1 MKKIP
6 KLFETDYNTGETLD
20 KIKDACSWVLENGIA
35 TRKFDGEAVLIL
47 EDSDWNLLLYTR
59 QGLYPNNKVTKN
71 SIGKLAGFKNKLP
84 FKDGVKNKLIVGYD
98 ISKNMVEL
106 EGVVDRFPA
115 RSLRITGNFSNSDYF
130 SPPENSFPCQERDL
144 ITGHHPHWVL
154 ADRKDQRFKYAFEA
168 FDNQKNKSLQ
178 KGTYELCGPK
188 IQNNPEKF
196 ENHVLIK
203 HGSVILG
210 DCPTVLTIETMK
222 KYLTRKDIE
231 GIVWYNVDDPEKM
244 CKLRKE
250 KDLKM
255 CRSSD
260 EEYVEKRK

>member
-6 KLFETDYNTGETLD
+6 TLFQKDYISGEVLD
-20 KIKDACSWVLENGIA
+20 QIKEINLWVLEHGIA

-47 EDSDWNLLLYTR
+47 EDSDGLHLYVR

-84 FKDGVKNKLIVGYD
+84 FRDGTKNKLIIGYD

-106 EGVVDRFPA
+106 EGVIDKFPA
-115 RSLRITGNFSNSDYF
+115 KSLRIAGNFADSDYP

-154 ADRKDQRFKYAFEA
+154 ADRQDPRFKYAFEA
-168 FDNQKNKSLQ
+168 FDDSKNKCLTA
-178 KGTYELCGPK
+178 GTYELCGPK
-188 IQNNPEKF
+188 VQNNPEKLDK
-196 ENHVLIK
+196 HILIK
-203 HGSVILG
+203 HKSVILG
-210 DCPTVLTIETMK
+210 DCPQHNITIDSMK
-222 KYLTRKDIE
+222 QYLLGKDIE
-231 GIVWYNVDDPEKM
+231 GIVWYNANDPNIM

-250 KDLKM
+250 KDLKL
-255 CRSSD
+255 CRETD
-260 EEYVEKRK
+260 ETYIEKRK